1 MSQPGR
7 SCPLRYRYR
16 PEVFTAHVP
25 LRAGTLYVIGGLYGN
40 VESLRRILAMKRE
53 EEARTGVRVELL
65 FNGDFNWFDCDS
77 DGFREVNEAVLQHP
91 ALTGNVEAELDSA
104 SGDDGCGCS
113 YPDYVEAAVVDRSNA
128 IMRRLRERAVEF
140 PEIRKRIAAL
150 PMHCSAEIGGQKIG
164 VLHGD
169 PESLSGWG
177 FALAAMPPHGVG
189 HSPEE
194 GHDTSRERIGQY
206 FRQAEVCAFASTH
219 TCTAFAQDFRVDGER
234 RLVVNNG
241 AAGMPNFKDTHF
253 GLLTRISSHLHKPA
267 DSLYG
272 TALGTTRFDAV
283 PIHYDHAAWV
293 KRFLVNWPEG
303 SPGHTSYF
311 RRIVEGTEVTMQ
323 QACRLTH

>member
-1 MSQPGR
+1 
-7 SCPLRYRYR
+7 
-16 PEVFTAHVP
+16 
-25 LRAGTLYVIGGLYGN
+25 
-40 VESLRRILAMKRE
+40 
-53 EEARTGVRVELL
+53 
-65 FNGDFNWFDCDS
+65 
-77 DGFREVNEAVLQHP
+77 
-91 ALTGNVEAELDSA
+91 
-104 SGDDGCGCS
+104 
-113 YPDYVEAAVVDRSNA
+113 
-128 IMRRLRERAVEF
+128 
-140 PEIRKRIAAL
+140 
-150 PMHCSAEIGGQKIG
+150 
-164 VLHGD
+164 
-169 PESLSGWG
+169 
-177 FALAAMPPHGVG
+177 MPPHGVG
-189 HSPEE
+189 PAPEE